1 MIDLCYQNN
10 KACVFSAADWETLRK
25 QYRIVGSFLGST
37 QVTPALPLVL
47 LPEEVCLLVN
57 KQLARIIHYPHLQDL
72 PTEHDISEYSAIQNH
87 LLQAEQD
94 IYKENRKCD
103 LEKIIDKI
111 VEGKMKKSN
120 ATTNVKTREEI
131 LEEELNKSCEVTNE
145 TMVWPI
151 LYESVKSTQGTPTE
165 VPLAEILQ
173 QTTPTKCAVYA
184 DLWEKGYYITPGLK
198 FGGDFL
204 VYSGDPAIF
213 HAIFIIRCIE
223 EPSSNNHTSEI
234 VTFGRLGTSVK
245 KRAVLASLING
256 SVMYITLNWLET

>member
-1 MIDLCYQNN
+1 M
-10 KACVFSAADWETLRK
+10 A
-25 QYRIVGSFLGST
+25 
-37 QVTPALPLVL
+37 L

-57 KQLARIIHYPHLQDL
+57 KQLARIKHYPHLQEL
-72 PTEHDISEYSAIQNH
+72 PTEQDVSEYSSIQAR

-111 VEGKMKKSN
+111 IEGKIKKSN
-120 ATTNVKTREEI
+120 GSNVKTREEI

-151 LYESVKSTQGTPTE
+151 LYEPLTSKGKNILCLFSIIRFLKGFISGTSTE
-165 VPLAEILQ
+165 VPLPQILQ

-204 VYSGDPAIF
+204 VYSGLMMIL
-213 HAIFIIRCIE
+213 E
-223 EPSSNNHTSEI
+223 EI
-234 VTFGRLGTSVK
+234 
-245 KRAVLASLING
+245 
-256 SVMYITLNWLET
+256 